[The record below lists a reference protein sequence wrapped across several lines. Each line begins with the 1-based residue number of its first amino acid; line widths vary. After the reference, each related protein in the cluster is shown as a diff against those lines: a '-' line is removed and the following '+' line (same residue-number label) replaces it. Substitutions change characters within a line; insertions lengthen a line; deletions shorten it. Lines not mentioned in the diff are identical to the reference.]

1 MSQFRTIIIAT
12 VALVGFNQM
21 QTAVAFAEIDQQWRP
36 QLSEKILLLPPK
48 HMNDAI
54 EQDFSK
60 SGLAQNMT
68 SVETQLSD
76 QVSVI
81 DQLKQ
86 NLSRYDEQEQ
96 IEARHQ
102 IIVGK
107 KTYIEL
113 LGQQIDL
120 KRERLHTKLRLLERL
135 DLNLSRDTAQHGM
148 VSDVAQLQA
157 DAKSRIEGISSKLR
171 EQIALEPL
179 TKETNFS
186 KAFDKNMAA
195 ISALKDAIAN
205 HRMQSRLDLD
215 SGATKANM
223 LRQLILDTEAD
234 LALIEIETELLGHM
248 AHLLSLDAMAL
259 AEDVAAQSFT
269 VATNKAQTYSSPSD
283 AVLLFTQ

>member
-1 MSQFRTIIIAT
+1 MSRFRTIMMAT
-12 VALVGFNQM
+12 VALVGVSQM
-21 QTAVAFAEIDQQWRP
+21 QTAVAFAEIDRQWRP

-76 QVSVI
+76 QVSAI

-120 KRERLHTKLRLLERL
+120 KRERLHTKLGLLKRL
-135 DLNLSRDTAQHGM
+135 DRNLSRDTAQQKAA
-148 VSDVAQLQA
+148 SDVAQLQA

-171 EQIALEPL
+171 EQIALETL

-205 HRMQSRLDLD
+205 HRMQSRLGLD
-215 SGATKANM
+215 SGATKADM
-223 LRQLILDTEAD
+223 LRQLMLDTEAD

-269 VATNKAQTYSSPSD
+269 VATKAQIYSSPSD

>member
-1 MSQFRTIIIAT
+1 MLRFRTIIMAT
-12 VALVGFNQM
+12 VALLFVSQM

-76 QVSVI
+76 QVSAI

-86 NLSRYDEQEQ
+86 NLSRYNGQEQ

-120 KRERLHTKLRLLERL
+120 KRERLHTKLGLLKRL
-135 DLNLSRDTAQHGM
+135 DRNLSRDTAQQKTA
-148 VSDVAQLQA
+148 SDVVQLQA
-157 DAKSRIEGISSKLR
+157 YAKSRIEGISSKLR
-171 EQIALEPL
+171 EQIALETL

-205 HRMQSRLDLD
+205 HRMQSRLGLD
-215 SGATKANM
+215 SGATKADM
-223 LRQLILDTEAD
+223 LRQLMLDTEAD

-269 VATNKAQTYSSPSD
+269 VATKAQIYSSPSD

>member
-1 MSQFRTIIIAT
+1 MSGFRNIMIAT
-12 VALVGFNQM
+12 VALVGVSQM
-21 QTAVAFAEIDQQWRP
+21 QTAVAFAEIDRQWRP

-76 QVSVI
+76 QVSAI

-120 KRERLHTKLRLLERL
+120 KRERLHTKLGLLKRL
-135 DLNLSRDTAQHGM
+135 DRNLLRDTAQQKAMSG
-148 VSDVAQLQA
+148 VAQLQA

-195 ISALKDAIAN
+195 ISSLKNAIAN
-205 HRMQSRLDLD
+205 HRMQTWFGLDN
-215 SGATKANM
+215 GTTKAEM
-223 LRQLILDTEAD
+223 LRQLMLNTEAD

-259 AEDVAAQSFT
+259 AEDVAAQSFD
-269 VATNKAQTYSSPSD
+269 VAAKSETFSSPSD
-283 AVLLFTQ
+283 AVPLFTQ

>member
-1 MSQFRTIIIAT
+1 MSRFRTIIMAT
-12 VALVGFNQM
+12 VALVSVSQM
-21 QTAVAFAEIDQQWRP
+21 QTAVAFAEIDPQWRP

-76 QVSVI
+76 QVSTI

-113 LGQQIDL
+113 LGQQINL
-120 KRERLHTKLRLLERL
+120 KRERLHTKLGLLKRL
-135 DLNLSRDTAQHGM
+135 DRNLSRDTAQQM
-148 VSDVAQLQA
+148 AASDVAQLQS
-157 DAKSRIEGISSKLR
+157 DAKSRIEGVSNKLR

-205 HRMQSRLDLD
+205 HRMQNRLGLD
-215 SGATKANM
+215 SGTTKADM

-248 AHLLSLDAMAL
+248 AHLLSLDAMEL

-269 VATNKAQTYSSPSD
+269 VAATAQTYSSPSD

>member
-1 MSQFRTIIIAT
+1 MLRFRTIIMAT
-12 VALVGFNQM
+12 VALVVVSQM

-68 SVETQLSD
+68 SVETLLSD
-76 QVSVI
+76 QVSAI

-86 NLSRYDEQEQ
+86 NLSRYNGQEQ

-120 KRERLHTKLRLLERL
+120 KRERSHTKLGLLKRL
-135 DLNLSRDTAQHGM
+135 DRNLSRDTAQQKTA
-148 VSDVAQLQA
+148 SDVAQLQA

-171 EQIALEPL
+171 EQIALEPF

-186 KAFDKNMAA
+186 KAFDKNMVA

-205 HRMQSRLDLD
+205 HRMQSRLGLD
-215 SGATKANM
+215 SGATKADM
-223 LRQLILDTEAD
+223 LRQLMLDTEAD

-269 VATNKAQTYSSPSD
+269 VATKAQIYSSPSD

>member
-1 MSQFRTIIIAT
+1 MSGFRTIIIAT
-12 VALVGFNQM
+12 IALVGVSQM
-21 QTAVAFAEIDQQWRP
+21 QTAVAFAQIDQQWRP

-68 SVETQLSD
+68 SVEGQLSD
-76 QVSVI
+76 QVSAI
-81 DQLKQ
+81 NQLKQ

-120 KRERLHTKLRLLERL
+120 KRERLHTKLGLLKRL
-135 DLNLSRDTAQHGM
+135 DRNLSRDTAQQK
-148 VSDVAQLQA
+148 VASDVAQLQA

-186 KAFDKNMAA
+186 KVFEKNMTA
-195 ISALKDAIAN
+195 ISALKDAIAS
-205 HRMQSRLDLD
+205 HRMQSRLGLD
-215 SGATKANM
+215 SGATKSDV
-223 LRQLILDTEAD
+223 LRQLMLDTEAD
-234 LALIEIETELLGHM
+234 LALIGIETELLGHM

-269 VATNKAQTYSSPSD
+269 VAMKAQTYSSPSD

>member
-1 MSQFRTIIIAT
+1 MSGFRTIIIAT
-12 VALVGFNQM
+12 IALVGVSQM
-21 QTAVAFAEIDQQWRP
+21 QAAVAFAEIDRQWRP

-68 SVETQLSD
+68 SVETQLFD
-76 QVSVI
+76 QVSAI
-81 DQLKQ
+81 GQLKQ
-86 NLSRYDEQEQ
+86 DLSRYDEQEQ

-120 KRERLHTKLRLLERL
+120 KRERLHTKLGLLKRL
-135 DLNLSRDTAQHGM
+135 DRNLSSDTAQQK
-148 VSDVAQLQA
+148 VASDVAQLQA

-195 ISALKDAIAN
+195 ISALKDAIAS
-205 HRMQSRLDLD
+205 HRMQSRLGLD
-215 SGATKANM
+215 SGATKSDM
-223 LRQLILDTEAD
+223 LRQLMLDTEAD
-234 LALIEIETELLGHM
+234 LALIGIETELLGHM

-269 VATNKAQTYSSPSD
+269 MAMKAQTYSSPSD
-283 AVLLFTQ
+283 AVPLFTQ

>member
-1 MSQFRTIIIAT
+1 MIRFRTIIMAT
-12 VALVGFNQM
+12 VALVFVSQM

-68 SVETQLSD
+68 SVEAQLSD
-76 QVSVI
+76 QVSAI

-86 NLSRYDEQEQ
+86 NLSRYNGQEQ

-120 KRERLHTKLRLLERL
+120 KRERLHTKLGLLKRL
-135 DLNLSRDTAQHGM
+135 DRNLSRDTAQQKTA
-148 VSDVAQLQA
+148 SDVAQLQA

-171 EQIALEPL
+171 EQIALETL

-205 HRMQSRLDLD
+205 HRMQSRLGLD
-215 SGATKANM
+215 SGATKADM
-223 LRQLILDTEAD
+223 LRQLMLDTEAD

-269 VATNKAQTYSSPSD
+269 VATKAQIYSSPSD

>member
-1 MSQFRTIIIAT
+1 MSGFRTIIIAT
-12 VALVGFNQM
+12 FALVGISQM
-21 QTAVAFAEIDQQWRP
+21 QTTVAFAEIDRQWRP

-76 QVSVI
+76 QVSAI

-120 KRERLHTKLRLLERL
+120 KRERLHTKLGLLKRL
-135 DLNLSRDTAQHGM
+135 DRNLSRDAAQQKAA
-148 VSDVAQLQA
+148 SDVAQLQA

-205 HRMQSRLDLD
+205 HRMQSQLGLD
-215 SGATKANM
+215 SGATKADM
-223 LRQLILDTEAD
+223 LRQLMLDTEAD

-269 VATNKAQTYSSPSD
+269 VATKAQIYSSPSD
-283 AVLLFTQ
+283 AVPLFTQ

>member
-1 MSQFRTIIIAT
+1 MLRFRTIIMAT
-12 VALVGFNQM
+12 VALVVFSQM

-76 QVSVI
+76 QISAI

-86 NLSRYDEQEQ
+86 NLSRYNGQEQ

-120 KRERLHTKLRLLERL
+120 KRERLHTKLGLLKRL
-135 DLNLSRDTAQHGM
+135 DRNLLRNTAQQETA
-148 VSDVAQLQA
+148 SDVAQLQA

-171 EQIALEPL
+171 EQIALETL

-205 HRMQSRLDLD
+205 HRVQSRLGLN
-215 SGATKANM
+215 SGATKADM
-223 LRQLILDTEAD
+223 LRQLMLDTEAD

-269 VATNKAQTYSSPSD
+269 VATKAQIYSSPSD

>member
-1 MSQFRTIIIAT
+1 MSGFRTIIIAT
-12 VALVGFNQM
+12 VALVGISQM
-21 QTAVAFAEIDQQWRP
+21 QTTVAFAEIDRQWRP
-36 QLSEKILLLPPK
+36 QLSEKILLLPLK

-54 EQDFSK
+54 EQDFSE

-76 QVSVI
+76 QVSAI

-120 KRERLHTKLRLLERL
+120 KRERLHTKLGLLKRL
-135 DLNLSRDTAQHGM
+135 DRNLSRDAAQQKAA
-148 VSDVAQLQA
+148 SDVAQLQA

-205 HRMQSRLDLD
+205 HRMQSRLGLD
-215 SGATKANM
+215 SGATKADM
-223 LRQLILDTEAD
+223 LRQLMLDTEAD

-269 VATNKAQTYSSPSD
+269 VATKAQIYSSPSD
-283 AVLLFTQ
+283 AVPLFTQ

>member
-1 MSQFRTIIIAT
+1 MSGLRTIMIAT
-12 VALVGFNQM
+12 VALVGVSQM
-21 QTAVAFAEIDQQWRP
+21 HTAIAFAEIDRQWRP

-48 HMNDAI
+48 HINDAI

-68 SVETQLSD
+68 SVETQLSN
-76 QVSVI
+76 QVSAI
-81 DQLKQ
+81 DQLKKD
-86 NLSRYDEQEQ
+86 LSRYDEQEQ
-96 IEARHQ
+96 VEARHQ

-107 KTYIEL
+107 KNYIEL
-113 LGQQIDL
+113 LGEQIDL
-120 KRERLHTKLRLLERL
+120 KSKRLHTKLGLLKRL
-135 DLNLSRDTAQHGM
+135 DRNLSRDTAQQKAMSG
-148 VSDVAQLQA
+148 VAQLQA

-195 ISALKDAIAN
+195 ISSLKNAIAN
-205 HRMQSRLDLD
+205 HRMQTWSGLD
-215 SGATKANM
+215 SGKTKAEM
-223 LRQLILDTEAD
+223 LRQLMLNTEAD

-259 AEDVAAQSFT
+259 AEDVAAQSFN
-269 VATNKAQTYSSPSD
+269 VAAKSETFSSPSD
-283 AVLLFTQ
+283 AVPLFTQ

>member
-1 MSQFRTIIIAT
+1 MSRFRTIMMAT
-12 VALVGFNQM
+12 VALVGVSQM
-21 QTAVAFAEIDQQWRP
+21 QTAVAFAEIDRQWRP

-76 QVSVI
+76 QVSAI

-86 NLSRYDEQEQ
+86 NLSRYNGQEQ

-120 KRERLHTKLRLLERL
+120 KRERLHTKLGLLKRL
-135 DLNLSRDTAQHGM
+135 DRNLSRDTAQQKTA
-148 VSDVAQLQA
+148 SDVAQLQA

-171 EQIALEPL
+171 EQIALETL

-205 HRMQSRLDLD
+205 HRMQSRLGLD
-215 SGATKANM
+215 SGATKADM
-223 LRQLILDTEAD
+223 LRQLMLDTEAD

-269 VATNKAQTYSSPSD
+269 VATKAQIYSSPSD

>member
-1 MSQFRTIIIAT
+1 MSGFRTIMIAT
-12 VALVGFNQM
+12 VALVGISQI
-21 QTAVAFAEIDQQWRP
+21 QTTVAFAEIDRQWRP

-76 QVSVI
+76 QVSAI

-120 KRERLHTKLRLLERL
+120 KRERLHTKLGLLKRL
-135 DLNLSRDTAQHGM
+135 DRNLSRDAAQQKAA
-148 VSDVAQLQA
+148 SDVAQLQA
-157 DAKSRIEGISSKLR
+157 DAKSRIEGISSELR

-205 HRMQSRLDLD
+205 HRMQSQLGLD
-215 SGATKANM
+215 SGATKADM
-223 LRQLILDTEAD
+223 LRQLMLDTEAD

-269 VATNKAQTYSSPSD
+269 VATKAQIYSSPSD
-283 AVLLFTQ
+283 AVPLFTQ

>member
-1 MSQFRTIIIAT
+1 MSGFRTIIIVT
-12 VALVGFNQM
+12 VALVGISQM
-21 QTAVAFAEIDQQWRP
+21 QTTVAFAEIDRQWRP

-76 QVSVI
+76 QVSAI

-120 KRERLHTKLRLLERL
+120 KRERLHTKLGLLKRL
-135 DLNLSRDTAQHGM
+135 DRNLSRDAAQQKAA
-148 VSDVAQLQA
+148 SDVAQLQA

-205 HRMQSRLDLD
+205 HRMQSRLGLD
-215 SGATKANM
+215 SGATKADM
-223 LRQLILDTEAD
+223 LRQLMLDTEAD

-269 VATNKAQTYSSPSD
+269 VATKAQIYSSPSD
-283 AVLLFTQ
+283 AVPLFTQ

>member
-1 MSQFRTIIIAT
+1 MSGFRTIIIAT
-12 VALVGFNQM
+12 IALVGVSQM
-21 QTAVAFAEIDQQWRP
+21 QTAVASAQIDQQWRP

-68 SVETQLSD
+68 SVEGQLSD
-76 QVSVI
+76 QVSAI
-81 DQLKQ
+81 NQLKQ

-120 KRERLHTKLRLLERL
+120 KRERLHTKLGFLKRL
-135 DLNLSRDTAQHGM
+135 DRNLSRDTAQQK
-148 VSDVAQLQA
+148 VASDVAQLQA

-195 ISALKDAIAN
+195 ISALKDAIAS
-205 HRMQSRLDLD
+205 HRMQSRLGLD
-215 SGATKANM
+215 SGATKSDM
-223 LRQLILDTEAD
+223 LRQLMLDTEAD
-234 LALIEIETELLGHM
+234 LALIGIETELLGHM

-269 VATNKAQTYSSPSD
+269 VATKAQTYSSPSD
-283 AVLLFTQ
+283 AVPLFTQ

>member
-1 MSQFRTIIIAT
+1 MSGFRTIIIAT
-12 VALVGFNQM
+12 IALVGVSQM
-21 QTAVAFAEIDQQWRP
+21 QTAVAFAQIDQQWRP

-68 SVETQLSD
+68 SVEGQLSD
-76 QVSVI
+76 QVSAI
-81 DQLKQ
+81 NQLKQ

-120 KRERLHTKLRLLERL
+120 KRERLHTKLGLLKRL
-135 DLNLSRDTAQHGM
+135 DRNLSRDTAQQK
-148 VSDVAQLQA
+148 VASDVAQLQA

-186 KAFDKNMAA
+186 KVFEKNMAA
-195 ISALKDAIAN
+195 ISALKDAIAS
-205 HRMQSRLDLD
+205 HRMQSRLGLD
-215 SGATKANM
+215 SGATKADM
-223 LRQLILDTEAD
+223 LRQLMLDTEAD
-234 LALIEIETELLGHM
+234 LALIGIETELLGHM

-269 VATNKAQTYSSPSD
+269 VAMKAQTYSSPSD
-283 AVLLFTQ
+283 AVPLFTQ

>member
-1 MSQFRTIIIAT
+1 MSGFRTIIIAT
-12 VALVGFNQM
+12 IALVGVSQM
-21 QTAVAFAEIDQQWRP
+21 QTAVAFAQIDQQWRP

-68 SVETQLSD
+68 SVEGQLSD
-76 QVSVI
+76 QVSAI
-81 DQLKQ
+81 NQLKQ

-120 KRERLHTKLRLLERL
+120 KRERLHTKLGLLKRL
-135 DLNLSRDTAQHGM
+135 DRNLSRDTAQQK
-148 VSDVAQLQA
+148 VASDVAQLQA

-186 KAFDKNMAA
+186 KVFEKNMAA
-195 ISALKDAIAN
+195 ISALKDAIAS
-205 HRMQSRLDLD
+205 HRMQSRLGLD
-215 SGATKANM
+215 SGATKSDV
-223 LRQLILDTEAD
+223 LRQLMLDTEAD
-234 LALIEIETELLGHM
+234 LALIGIETELLGHM

-269 VATNKAQTYSSPSD
+269 VATKAQIYSSPSD

>member
-1 MSQFRTIIIAT
+1 
-12 VALVGFNQM
+12 
-21 QTAVAFAEIDQQWRP
+21 
-36 QLSEKILLLPPK
+36 
-48 HMNDAI
+48 
-54 EQDFSK
+54 
-60 SGLAQNMT
+60 MT

-76 QVSVI
+76 QVSAI
-81 DQLKQ
+81 DQLTQ
-86 NLSRYDEQEQ
+86 SLSRYDEQEQ

-113 LGQQIDL
+113 LGEQIDL
-120 KRERLHTKLRLLERL
+120 KRERLHTKLGLLERL
-135 DLNLSRDTAQHGM
+135 DRNLSRDTAQQKAT
-148 VSDVAQLQA
+148 SDVAQLQA

-195 ISALKDAIAN
+195 ISALKDAIAS
-205 HRMQSRLDLD
+205 HRMQSRLGLD
-215 SGATKANM
+215 SGATKADM
-223 LRQLILDTEAD
+223 LRQLMLDTEAD
-234 LALIEIETELLGHM
+234 LALIGIETELLGHM

-269 VATNKAQTYSSPSD
+269 VATKAQTYSSPSD

>member
-1 MSQFRTIIIAT
+1 MSGFRTIIIAT
-12 VALVGFNQM
+12 IALVGVSQM
-21 QTAVAFAEIDQQWRP
+21 QAAVAFAEIDRQWRP

-68 SVETQLSD
+68 SVETQLFD
-76 QVSVI
+76 QVSAI
-81 DQLKQ
+81 GQLKQ

-120 KRERLHTKLRLLERL
+120 KRERLHTKLGLLKRL
-135 DLNLSRDTAQHGM
+135 DRNLSSDTAQQK
-148 VSDVAQLQA
+148 VASDVAQLQA

-195 ISALKDAIAN
+195 ISALKDAIAS
-205 HRMQSRLDLD
+205 HRMQSRLGLD
-215 SGATKANM
+215 SGATKSDM
-223 LRQLILDTEAD
+223 LRQLMLDTEAD
-234 LALIEIETELLGHM
+234 LALIGIETELLGHM

-269 VATNKAQTYSSPSD
+269 VAMKAQTYSSPSD
-283 AVLLFTQ
+283 AVPLFTQ

>member
-1 MSQFRTIIIAT
+1 MSGFRTTMLVT
-12 VALVGFNQM
+12 VALVGVSQM
-21 QTAVAFAEIDQQWRP
+21 QTAAAFAEIDRQWRP

-48 HMNDAI
+48 HINDAI

-60 SGLAQNMT
+60 SGLAQNMI

-76 QVSVI
+76 QVSAI
-81 DQLKQ
+81 NQLKQ

-113 LGQQIDL
+113 LGKQIDL
-120 KRERLHTKLRLLERL
+120 KHKRLDTKLDLLKRL
-135 DLNLSRDTAQHGM
+135 DRNLLRNTAQQTASSG
-148 VSDVAQLQA
+148 VVQLQA

-186 KAFDKNMAA
+186 KAFDKNMVA
-195 ISALKDAIAN
+195 ISALKNAIAN
-205 HRMQSRLDLD
+205 HRMQTWFGLD
-215 SGATKANM
+215 SDTTKAEM
-223 LRQLILDTEAD
+223 LRQLIINTEAD

-259 AEDVAAQSFT
+259 AEDVAAQSFA
-269 VATNKAQTYSSPSD
+269 VAAKNETYSSPSD
-283 AVLLFTQ
+283 AVPLFTQ

>member
-1 MSQFRTIIIAT
+1 MIRFRTIIMAT
-12 VALVGFNQM
+12 VALVFVSQM

-76 QVSVI
+76 QVSAI

-120 KRERLHTKLRLLERL
+120 KRERLHTKLGLLKRL
-135 DLNLSRDTAQHGM
+135 DRNLSRDTAQQKTA
-148 VSDVAQLQA
+148 SDVAQLQA

-171 EQIALEPL
+171 EQIALETL

-205 HRMQSRLDLD
+205 HRMQSRLGLD
-215 SGATKANM
+215 SGATKADM
-223 LRQLILDTEAD
+223 LRQLMLDTEAD

-269 VATNKAQTYSSPSD
+269 VATKAQIYSSPSD

>member
-1 MSQFRTIIIAT
+1 MSRFRTIMMAT
-12 VALVGFNQM
+12 VALVGVSQM
-21 QTAVAFAEIDQQWRP
+21 QTAVAFAEIDRQWRP

-76 QVSVI
+76 QVSAI

-120 KRERLHTKLRLLERL
+120 KRERLHTKLGLLKRL
-135 DLNLSRDTAQHGM
+135 DRNLSRDTAQQKAA
-148 VSDVAQLQA
+148 SDVAQLQA

-186 KAFDKNMAA
+186 KAFEKNMAA
-195 ISALKDAIAN
+195 ISALKDAIAS
-205 HRMQSRLDLD
+205 HRMQSRLGLD
-215 SGATKANM
+215 SGATKSDM
-223 LRQLILDTEAD
+223 LRQLMLDTEAD
-234 LALIEIETELLGHM
+234 LALIGIETELLGHM

-269 VATNKAQTYSSPSD
+269 VAMKAQTYSSPSD

>member
-1 MSQFRTIIIAT
+1 MSGFRTIMIAT
-12 VALVGFNQM
+12 VALVGISQI
-21 QTAVAFAEIDQQWRP
+21 QTTVAFAEIDRQWRP

-76 QVSVI
+76 QVSAI

-120 KRERLHTKLRLLERL
+120 KRERLHTKLGLLKRL
-135 DLNLSRDTAQHGM
+135 DRNLSRDAAQQKAA
-148 VSDVAQLQA
+148 SDVAQLQA

-205 HRMQSRLDLD
+205 HRMQSRLGLD
-215 SGATKANM
+215 SGASKADM
-223 LRQLILDTEAD
+223 LRQLMLDTEAD

-259 AEDVAAQSFT
+259 AEDVAGQSFT
-269 VATNKAQTYSSPSD
+269 VATKAQIYSSPSD
-283 AVLLFTQ
+283 AVSLFTQ

>member
-1 MSQFRTIIIAT
+1 MIAT
-12 VALVGFNQM
+12 VALVGVSQM
-21 QTAVAFAEIDQQWRP
+21 QTAIAFAEIDRQWRP

-48 HMNDAI
+48 HINDAI

-76 QVSVI
+76 QVSAI
-81 DQLKQ
+81 DQLKKD
-86 NLSRYDEQEQ
+86 LSRYGEQEQ
-96 IEARHQ
+96 VEARHQ

-107 KTYIEL
+107 KNYIEL
-113 LGQQIDL
+113 LGEQIDL
-120 KRERLHTKLRLLERL
+120 KSKRLLTKLGLLKRL
-135 DLNLSRDTAQHGM
+135 DRNLSRDTAQQKATSG
-148 VSDVAQLQA
+148 VAQLQA
-157 DAKSRIEGISSKLR
+157 DAKSRIEGVSSKLR

-195 ISALKDAIAN
+195 ISSLKNAIAN
-205 HRMQSRLDLD
+205 HRMQTWSGLDN
-215 SGATKANM
+215 GTTKAEM
-223 LRQLILDTEAD
+223 LRQLMLNTEAD

-259 AEDVAAQSFT
+259 AEDVAAQSFD
-269 VATNKAQTYSSPSD
+269 VAAKSETFSSPSD
-283 AVLLFTQ
+283 AVPLFTQ

>member
-1 MSQFRTIIIAT
+1 MSGFRTIIIAT
-12 VALVGFNQM
+12 IALVGVSQM
-21 QTAVAFAEIDQQWRP
+21 QTAVAFAQIDRQWRP

-68 SVETQLSD
+68 SVEGQLSD
-76 QVSVI
+76 QVSAI
-81 DQLKQ
+81 NQLKQ

-120 KRERLHTKLRLLERL
+120 KRERLHTKLGLLKRL
-135 DLNLSRDTAQHGM
+135 DRNLSRDTAQQK
-148 VSDVAQLQA
+148 VASDVAQLQA

-186 KAFDKNMAA
+186 KVFEKNMAA
-195 ISALKDAIAN
+195 ISALKDAIAS
-205 HRMQSRLDLD
+205 HRMQSRLGLD
-215 SGATKANM
+215 SGATKSDV
-223 LRQLILDTEAD
+223 LRQLMLDTEAD
-234 LALIEIETELLGHM
+234 LALIGIETELLGHM

-269 VATNKAQTYSSPSD
+269 VAMKAQTYSSPSD
-283 AVLLFTQ
+283 AVPLFTQ

>member
-1 MSQFRTIIIAT
+1 MSGFRTIMIAT
-12 VALVGFNQM
+12 VALVGISQI
-21 QTAVAFAEIDQQWRP
+21 QTTVAFAEIDRQWRP

-76 QVSVI
+76 QVSAI

-120 KRERLHTKLRLLERL
+120 KRERLHTKLGLLKRL
-135 DLNLSRDTAQHGM
+135 DRNLSRDAAQQKAA
-148 VSDVAQLQA
+148 SDVAQLQA

-205 HRMQSRLDLD
+205 HRMQSRLGLD
-215 SGATKANM
+215 SGASKADM
-223 LRQLILDTEAD
+223 LRQLMLDTEAD

-269 VATNKAQTYSSPSD
+269 VATKAQIYSSPSD
-283 AVLLFTQ
+283 AVPLFTQ

>member
-1 MSQFRTIIIAT
+1 MSRFRTIMIAT
-12 VALVGFNQM
+12 VALVGVSQM
-21 QTAVAFAEIDQQWRP
+21 QTAVVFAEIDRQWRP

-48 HMNDAI
+48 HINDAI

-76 QVSVI
+76 QVSAI

-86 NLSRYDEQEQ
+86 NLSRYDEQEL

-113 LGQQIDL
+113 LGKQIDL
-120 KRERLHTKLRLLERL
+120 KHKRLHTKLELLKRL
-135 DLNLSRDTAQHGM
+135 DRNLSRNTAQQT
-148 VSDVAQLQA
+148 VASDVAQLQA

-195 ISALKDAIAN
+195 ISALKNAIAN
-205 HRMQSRLDLD
+205 HRMQAWFGLD
-215 SGATKANM
+215 SDTTKAEM
-223 LRQLILDTEAD
+223 LRQLMLNTEAD
-234 LALIEIETELLGHM
+234 IALIEIETELLGHM

-259 AEDVAAQSFT
+259 AEDVATQSFT
-269 VATNKAQTYSSPSD
+269 VVAKREAYSSPSD
-283 AVLLFTQ
+283 AVSLFTQ

>member
-1 MSQFRTIIIAT
+1 MSGFRTIIIAT
-12 VALVGFNQM
+12 VALVGISQM
-21 QTAVAFAEIDQQWRP
+21 QTTVAFAEIDRQWRP

-76 QVSVI
+76 QVSAI

-120 KRERLHTKLRLLERL
+120 KRERLHTKLGLLKRL
-135 DLNLSRDTAQHGM
+135 DRNLSRDAAQQKAA
-148 VSDVAQLQA
+148 SDVAQLQA
-157 DAKSRIEGISSKLR
+157 DAKSRIEGISSELR

-205 HRMQSRLDLD
+205 HRMQSQLGLD
-215 SGATKANM
+215 SGATKADM
-223 LRQLILDTEAD
+223 LRQLMLDTEAD

-269 VATNKAQTYSSPSD
+269 VATKAQIYSSPSD
-283 AVLLFTQ
+283 AVPLFTQ

>member
-1 MSQFRTIIIAT
+1 MSRFRTIMMAT
-12 VALVGFNQM
+12 VALVGVSQM
-21 QTAVAFAEIDQQWRP
+21 QTAVAFAEIDRQWRP

-76 QVSVI
+76 QVSAI

-120 KRERLHTKLRLLERL
+120 KRERLHTKLGLLKRL
-135 DLNLSRDTAQHGM
+135 DRNLSRDTAQQKAA
-148 VSDVAQLQA
+148 SDVAQLQA

-205 HRMQSRLDLD
+205 HRMQSRLGLD
-215 SGATKANM
+215 SGATKADM
-223 LRQLILDTEAD
+223 LRQLMLDTEAD

-269 VATNKAQTYSSPSD
+269 VAMKAQTYSSPSD
-283 AVLLFTQ
+283 AVPLFTQ

>member
-1 MSQFRTIIIAT
+1 MLRFRTIIMAT
-12 VALVGFNQM
+12 VALVVFNQM
-21 QTAVAFAEIDQQWRP
+21 QTALAFAEIDQQWRP

-76 QVSVI
+76 QISAI

-86 NLSRYDEQEQ
+86 NLSRYNGQEQ

-120 KRERLHTKLRLLERL
+120 KRERLHTKLGLLKRL
-135 DLNLSRDTAQHGM
+135 DRNLLRNTAQQETA
-148 VSDVAQLQA
+148 SDVAQLQA

-205 HRMQSRLDLD
+205 HRVQSRLGLN
-215 SGATKANM
+215 SGATKADM
-223 LRQLILDTEAD
+223 LRQLMLDTEAD

-269 VATNKAQTYSSPSD
+269 VATKAQIYSSPSD